1 MIVRMK
7 ATGQVDD
14 FADDFARHAL
24 ASGIAEAVPGKT
36 KARSIVRTEAAVVEP
51 VAERAALLPTF
62 RRAPVGG
69 RGLR

>member
-7 ATGQVDD
+7 ATGQVEDFDD
-14 FADDFARHAL
+14 NFARHAL
-24 ASGIAEAVPGKT
+24 ACGMAEVVPGKT
-36 KARSIVRTEAAVVEP
+36 KEQLAVRTEAAVIEP

-62 RRAPVGG
+62 RRAPMGG